1 MDFIGGGAKNYSAF
15 LKYMGDEKDL
25 GSPFQINYPR
35 HPPSEKIA
43 FDPSPRN
50 CFDADLGS
58 RCACVDCPS
67 TCPVLSYVPP
77 PGTEPVCQI
86 GSISCLSFI
95 LILAYGLAS
104 AALVVGYL
112 IEVSIRHRREKT
124 YERVALSGDAPPGNA
139 SSPGSHSRA
148 LVGASSLA
156 QYLDGEDSTGGQ
168 SESRHLGRGASLLDP
183 IETLQPRQYRLNT
196 FLRRTFYRLGAS
208 CANHPWLT
216 FCIVFTLISLL
227 NIGWRK
233 FEVETDPVRLWVSPS
248 SESKLQKE
256 FFDDNFGPFYRTEQI
271 FITPA
276 SSVEGGEYG
285 ATSEYN
291 EPVLTWSRLKWWFQ
305 VEKEIRALRSSPNSY
320 TLADV
325 CFKPA
330 GPQGPCVVQSLTAW
344 FDYSLDNYNETTWVE
359 HMRSCASQP
368 SNCLPDFQQ
377 PLVPQYVLGGVPG
390 TSNSESI
397 NWLDARA
404 FIVTYVVSDSLDIA
418 TKQKAEEWE
427 HTLKAYLQDLA
438 EESPQVTKSN
448 VIFST
453 GVSLEEELNKSTNM
467 DIKIVV
473 LSYFVMF
480 IYVSLTLGN
489 GKVGPEEEG
498 IWKSLKTWAINF
510 PRLFRRQDMI
520 SSSSS
525 FETPRPPRIFPQ
537 LPRRL
542 FIGSKFT
549 LGLFGITLVILSVS
563 SSVGI
568 FSLLGVK
575 VTLIIAEVIPFL
587 VLAVGVD
594 NVFILVHELD
604 RQNMVHGPN
613 ALSTASGVGFPTP
626 LSPTSPRRSPFD
638 HMLEDSVDTDSVP
651 LHLSPEERVARTLA
665 KMGPSIL
672 LSSLSETVAFAL
684 GALVP
689 MPAVRNF
696 ALYAAGSV
704 VLNAVLQVTVF
715 ISALT
720 IDLRRLEVSILYGL
734 SKYSSKITSVRTSRL
749 LSVRQDSIAHCIATC
764 TSQPQLG
771 SNCSFHKANLRTLLD
786 AGPCQGSCFDNFWW
800 HIRGIRNFYTA
811 HTTRPR

>member
-15 LKYMGDEKDL
+15 LKYMGDERDI
-25 GSPFQINYPR
+25 GSPFQINYPPY
-35 HPPSEKIA
+35 PPPEKLA

-58 RCACVDCPS
+58 RCACMDCPS
-67 TCPVLSYVPP
+67 TCPVLPYVPP
-77 PGTEPVCQI
+77 PGTEPSCLI

-95 LILAYGLAS
+95 LIVAYGLG
-104 AALVVGYL
+104 ALAFVVGYL
-112 IEVSIRHRREKT
+112 IEVSIRQRREKT
-124 YERVALSGDAPPGNA
+124 YERVALSGDAPSGNV
-139 SSPGSHSRA
+139 SSPGSHSRG

-156 QYLDGEDSTGGQ
+156 QHIDGDDSTGGQ

-196 FLRRTFYRLGAS
+196 FLRRFFYSLGAS

-216 FCIVFTLISLL
+216 FCIVFTLVGLL
-227 NIGWRK
+227 NVGWK
-233 FEVETDPVRLWVSPS
+233 QFEVETDPVRLWVSPG
-248 SESKLQKE
+248 SESKIQKE
-256 FFDDNFGPFYRTEQI
+256 FFDENFGPFYRTEQI
-271 FITPA
+271 FITPTT
-276 SSVEGGEYG
+276 SHVETETF
-285 ATSEYN
+285 ATSGFPD
-291 EPVLTWSRLKWWFQ
+291 EPVLTWDRLTWWFQ
-305 VEKEIRALRSSPNSY
+305 MEEDIRALRSSPNGY
-320 TLADV
+320 ALTDV

-330 GPQGPCVVQSLTAW
+330 GPEGACVVQSLTAW
-344 FDYSLDNYNETTWVE
+344 FDHSLDGYNASTWADRVQ
-359 HMRSCASQP
+359 SCASQP
-368 SNCLPDFQQ
+368 SNCLPDFRQ
-377 PLVPQYVLGGVPG
+377 PIPPQYVLGGVPQ
-390 TSNSESI
+390 NSGRELI

-404 FIVTYVVSDSLDIA
+404 LVVTYVVSDSLDIA

-427 HTLKAYLQDLA
+427 RTLKIYLQQVA
-438 EESPQVTKSN
+438 EASFQTAASVVT
-448 VIFST
+448 FST
-453 GVSLEEELNKSTNM
+453 GVSLEEELNKSTNL

-473 LSYFVMF
+473 LSYAVMF

-489 GKVGPEEEG
+489 GEVGPEEEG
-498 IWKSLKTWAINF
+498 IWGSLKTWAINF
-510 PRLFRRQDMI
+510 PRLFRRQESI

-525 FETPRPPRIFPQ
+525 FDAPPPPRILPR

-542 FIGSKFT
+542 FVGSKFT
-549 LGLFGITLVILSVS
+549 LGLFGIALVILSVS
-563 SSVGI
+563 SSVGL

-613 ALSTASGVGFPTP
+613 ASPAASGAGFPNP
-626 LSPTSPRRSPFD
+626 LSPTSPTRRSPFD
-638 HMLEDSVDTDSVP
+638 TLREESVDADSMP

-704 VLNAVLQVTVF
+704 LLNAVLQVTVF
-715 ISALT
+715 VSALA
-720 IDLRRLEVSILYGL
+720 IDLRRVEVS
-734 SKYSSKITSVRTSRL
+734 
-749 LSVRQDSIAHCIATC
+749 
-764 TSQPQLG
+764 
-771 SNCSFHKANLRTLLD
+771 SFIVH
-786 AGPCQGSCFDNFWW
+786 
-800 HIRGIRNFYTA
+800 
-811 HTTRPR
+811 